1 MHLASEKA
9 KPESG
14 KSKAIGTQ
22 IDAEKT
28 GFTQITPK
36 ARFCFA

>member
-1 MHLASEKA
+1 MYLASGKA

-22 IDAEKT
+22 INAEKA
-28 GFTQITPK
+28 GFTQITKTP
-36 ARFCFA
+36 CFA

>member
-1 MHLASEKA
+1 MHLVSQKA

-28 GFTQITPK
+28 GFTQITPNPW
-36 ARFCFA
+36 F